1 MIMIISAPEDVH
13 AQVVARHLVAKRGC
27 EVRLLNLADFPMR
40 LALTMRFNGHAE
52 SALTWADGFTTRLS
66 EVNAVWWRRPQPFG
80 VPGNRDDPAAQQFSF
95 SETETAFRGLWQM
108 HDALWVNNVIRDAAA
123 AHKPWQLDLAQQIGL
138 SIPETVMTND
148 PKEAQR
154 FWQEHRGATVYKA
167 FLATAFAWRET
178 RVLRPEEE
186 ALAANVRYAPVIFQK
201 YVPAVADLR
210 AIVIGEEIFAAAA
223 PSAETEYKADIRLNL
238 NVRYQP
244 HTLPMLVAERLL
256 RLMRRL
262 GLEYGAIDLRLTPE
276 GEYVFLEINPAGQF
290 LYIEQAAGLP
300 IAASLADLLA
310 SGKATPRAQEDLQ
323 AVN

>member
-1 MIMIISAPEDVH
+1 MIMIISAPEDIH
-13 AQVVARHLVAKRGC
+13 AQVVARNLVAKRGC
-27 EVRLLNLADFPMR
+27 DVRLLNLADFPMQ
-40 LALTMRFNGHAE
+40 LTLTMRFNSHAE
-52 SALTWADGFTTRLS
+52 SALAWADGSAALLS
-66 EVNAVWWRRPQPFG
+66 EVSAVWWRRPQPFG
-80 VPGNRDDPAAQQFSF
+80 VPANPSDPAAQQFAF

-108 HDALWVNNVIRDAAA
+108 HRALWVNNVVRDAAA
-123 AHKPWQLDLAQQIGL
+123 AHKPWQLDVAQQVGL

-167 FLATAFAWRET
+167 FLATPFAWRET

-186 ALAANVRYAPVIFQK
+186 ALAGNVRYAPVIFQK

-210 AIVIGEEIFAAAA
+210 AIVIGEKIFTAAA
-223 PSAETEYKADIRLNL
+223 PSDKTEYKADIRLNL

-244 HTLPMLVAERLL
+244 HTLPAHTAERLL

-300 IAASLADLLA
+300 IADALADLLA
-310 SGKATPRAQEDLQ
+310 RGKSTPRSQEDLET
-323 AVN
+323 AN